1 MTNKKNIKVDKRV
14 ELKNTPLKINLLWL
28 VLLTA
33 FICEALL
40 YTWSRVQCVQ
50 TGYTITEKTNRLQE
64 LQTRNNSLKIELAHL
79 KSAENISRI
88 ARGRLGL
95 GMPDP
100 KQIIVVP

>member
-1 MTNKKNIKVDKRV
+1 MANKQNIKVSKKKKT
-14 ELKNTPLKINLLWL
+14 KNTPLKINLLWL

-50 TGYTITEKTNRLQE
+50 TGYAITEKTNRLQR
-64 LQTRNNSLKIELAHL
+64 LRTRNNSLKIELAHL

-88 ARGRLGL
+88 ARGQLDL